1 MDIGPGKKE
10 MILKVFKLNN
20 QLHHQ
25 HINDTNDKNFSV
37 LFNTIRFFGSFFIKF
52 WSINV
57 NLLNFCKQKAKKYN
71 SLINSLKNFSEKI
84 CQEVGKDITSN
95 IYNSI
100 QWNSNIFK

>member
-25 HINDTNDKNFSV
+25 HINDRNDKNLSV
-37 LFNTIRFFGSFFIKF
+37 LFYKIRFFCSFFIKF

-57 NLLNFCKQKAKKYN
+57 NLLNFCKKK
-71 SLINSLKNFSEKI
+71 LKNTI
-84 CQEVGKDITSN
+84 L
-95 IYNSI
+95 
-100 QWNSNIFK
+100 